1 VIQSDVEVKSTYP
14 FYLEKIGGDKKSKT
28 LVVGFHG
35 YAESG
40 RTSHLRIKRLFRQS
54 PCQENSFDLLTPQ
67 GLHSFY
73 GKCGKIVYSWMTK
86 ENRELH
92 KQNNRAYFEGV
103 LKSVLAE
110 NNYNQII
117 LIGYSQGAAMAWRA
131 VETLK
136 LLLVGNTL
144 INIICIGGAIPPD
157 LSLETL
163 GSKNLKVNLFRG
175 QKDLLYCKEDLLSD
189 EKRLEAH
196 QIQFESESM
205 KTGHR
210 WVVETSR
217 VILYTK
223 VLLKV

>member
-14 FYLEKIGGDKKSKT
+14 FYLEKIGVEKGAKT
-28 LVVGFHG
+28 LVIGFHG

-40 RTSHLRIKRLFRQS
+40 RTSHLRIKRLLRQN
-54 PCQENSFDLLTPQ
+54 PWNENSFDLLTPQ

-73 GKCGKIVYSWMTK
+73 GKRGRVVYSWMTK

-103 LKSVLAE
+103 LKPILAE
-110 NNYNQII
+110 NNYDQII
-117 LIGYSQGAAMAWRA
+117 LIGYSQGAGMAWR
-131 VETLK
+131 VLETLK
-136 LLLVGNTL
+136 LLLAENSL
-144 INIICIGGAIPPD
+144 IKMMCIGGAIPPD
-157 LSLETL
+157 LSLDSLSST
-163 GSKNLKVNLFRG
+163 NLKVKLFRG
-175 QKDLLYCKEDLLSD
+175 QKDLLYCEEDLLSD

-196 QIQFESESM
+196 QIKFESVSM

-217 VILYTK
+217 E
-223 VLLKV
+223 VLTTQF